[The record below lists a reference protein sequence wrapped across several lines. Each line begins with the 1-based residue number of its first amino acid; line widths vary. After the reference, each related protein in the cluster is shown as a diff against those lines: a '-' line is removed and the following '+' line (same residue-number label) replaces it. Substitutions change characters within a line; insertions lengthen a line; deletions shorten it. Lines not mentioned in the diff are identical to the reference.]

1 MSEVTISTEEYERL
15 LSNEK
20 HYHNI
25 INYSNDLISRHR
37 IDKGSTYISMSNVA
51 YEMMGYLPEEL
62 KGTSGFSYIHPDDV
76 EQVIEHIN
84 MSLIISHYA
93 TAAYRILRK
102 DGSYFWAESVCRYV
116 YDEYGKE
123 IEVLAVT
130 RDITERKLIEEQLQ
144 QNEWQMRLI
153 TNHTSDFISRHKA
166 SDKLEY
172 LYASP
177 ACKTLLGY
185 EPEEMLGKDGLS
197 YVHEEDV
204 EKVRDYL
211 ISVQQVQV
219 DPEAVIFRFRRKDGT
234 YMWSETTCRYT
245 YTDQGEFEYV
255 VAVSRDITE
264 RREQEKRMRESESRY
279 KSLFEHNPIG
289 INALSMDGTYLSM
302 NKSMEELLG
311 YTNEDLRNK
320 PFEPVAHPDD
330 LAKTNY
336 HFELAK
342 KGETQTYEIRTF
354 HKDGHIIEVHV
365 TNVPIYVENEVVGVY
380 GIINDITERNHY
392 LAKIKNLSNQQE
404 LILNSVSEGIFGVD
418 LEGNTTFINPAG
430 SAMLGYDVDAMMNE
444 YHLKQIEQSEP
455 DGSPSLAG
463 DTPILRS
470 LSDGQPLYREEAV
483 LWRQD
488 NSSFLASYR
497 VTPIIDNGERVGAVI
512 VFQDRTEENEVI
524 RAREVAE
531 QADRAKSEFLAIIS
545 HELRTPMNGMI
556 GMIEL
561 LFDTL
566 ETQEQREYAEII
578 MDSNNALLKILNE
591 LLDFSKIEAGRMELE
606 YSEVSIQHLLDQVT
620 DIFAMPVQE
629 KKLFINTHIDPR
641 LPSYL
646 IGDEDRLRQVLINLV
661 GNAVKFTDNGG
672 VLISAHLKPQNNAQ
686 SIVIEFSVQ
695 DTGHGIPE
703 DQQAKLF
710 QPFSQIG
717 TATNRRYGGTGLG
730 LSICKKIIELMGG
743 SIRVE
748 SNSNRGATFAFTL
761 TLNAADYPEIP
772 AAEQLLP
779 AVPSVPSSLY
789 GPLRILVAEDNAT
802 NQKVLLTILS
812 KRGYQADLVENGA
825 AAVEAT
831 NRKSYDLVFMDVNMP
846 IMDGLEATRRI
857 RQQHRHKP
865 TPIVVAVTAFA
876 RKEEQLLCME
886 SGMQDFVSKP
896 LRITDIEAQLEK
908 WSEYI
913 RNNAN
918 DRK

>member
-1 MSEVTISTEEYERL
+1 MSEVTISKEVYQRL

-20 HYHNI
+20 HYQNI
-25 INYSNDLISRHR
+25 MDYSNDMISRHQ
-37 IDKGSTYISMSNVA
+37 INTASTYLSVSDAA
-51 YEMMGYLPEEL
+51 YTLTGYTPEEL
-62 KGTSGFSYIHPDDV
+62 LGTSGYLYIHPEDAP
-76 EQVIEHIN
+76 QVIEYIN
-84 MSLIISHYA
+84 VSLIMNHHVTIV
-93 TAAYRILRK
+93 YRILRK
-102 DGSYFWAESVCRYV
+102 DGSFFWAESACHYL
-116 YDEYGKE
+116 YDEQGRKK
-123 IEVLAVT
+123 EVLSIT

-144 QNEWQMRLI
+144 YSEWQMRLI
-153 TNHTSDFISRHKA
+153 TDHTSDLISRHVA
-166 SDKLEY
+166 NSDVTY

-185 EPEEMLGKDGLS
+185 TPEEMLGKNGLS
-197 YVHEEDV
+197 YVHEDDV
-204 EKVRDYL
+204 EKVRNYL
-211 ISVQQVQV
+211 TAVQYVQS
-219 DPEAVIFRFRRKDGT
+219 DPEAVIFRFKRKDGT

-245 YTDQGEFEYV
+245 YDEQGELEYL

-264 RREQEKRMRESESRY
+264 RREQEKRLRESESRY
-279 KSLFEHNPIG
+279 KSLFEHNPTG
-289 INALSMDGTYLSM
+289 INALSIDGTYLAM
-302 NKSMEELLG
+302 NKSMEDLLG
-311 YTNEDLRNK
+311 YTNEDLKNK

-330 LAKTNY
+330 LARTNY

-380 GIINDITERNHY
+380 GIINDITERNQY

-430 SAMLGYDVDAMMNE
+430 SAMLGYDVNLMMNE
-444 YHLKQIEQSEP
+444 YHLKQIEQSQP
-455 DGSPSLAG
+455 DGSPALAG
-463 DTPILRS
+463 DTPIMRS

-512 VFQDRTEENEVI
+512 VFRDRTEENEVI
-524 RAREVAE
+524 RAREIAE

-578 MDSNNALLKILNE
+578 IDSNNALLKILNE

-606 YSEVSIQHLLDQVT
+606 YGEVNIQHLLDQVT
-620 DIFAMPVQE
+620 DIFVTPVQE
-629 KKLFINTHIDPR
+629 KKLFINTHIDPK
-641 LPSYL
+641 LPSYI

-661 GNAVKFTDNGG
+661 GNAVKFTEHGG
-672 VLISAHLKPQNNAQ
+672 VLISAHLKPQVDAQ
-686 SIVIEFSVQ
+686 SIVIEFSIQ

-761 TLNAADYPEIP
+761 TLNAADYPEIDMTAQQI
-772 AAEQLLP
+772 AAQ
-779 AVPSVPSSLY
+779 PSVPTSLY

-831 NRKSYDLVFMDVNMP
+831 SRKIYDLIFMDVNMP
-846 IMDGLEATRRI
+846 IMDGMEATRRI
-857 RQQHRHKP
+857 RQQHQSS
-865 TPIVVAVTAFA
+865 PIIVAVTAFA

-913 RNNAN
+913 RTH

>member
-1 MSEVTISTEEYERL
+1 MSEVTISEEVYQRL

-20 HYHNI
+20 HYQNI
-25 INYSNDLISRHR
+25 IDYSNDLISRHR
-37 IDKGSTYISMSNVA
+37 VDKASTYISVSNAA

-62 KGTSGFSYIHPDDV
+62 IGTSGFSYIHAEDV
-76 EQVIEHIN
+76 AQVAEHVT
-84 MSLIISHYA
+84 MSLIMSQYA
-93 TAAYRILRK
+93 TAAYRISRK
-102 DGSYFWAESVCRYV
+102 DGSYFWAETACRYV
-116 YDEYGKE
+116 YDENGKE
-123 IEVLAVT
+123 IEVLAIT

-144 QNEWQMRLI
+144 YSEWQLRLI
-153 TNHTSDFISRHKA
+153 ADHTSDLISRHSVNSKVT
-166 SDKLEY
+166 Y

-177 ACKTLLGY
+177 ACQTLLGY
-185 EPEEMLGKDGLS
+185 TSEEMLGKDGLS
-197 YVHEEDV
+197 FVHEEDT
-204 EKVRDYL
+204 EKVRNYL
-211 ISVQQVQV
+211 KTVQYDQS
-219 DPEAVIFRFRRKDGT
+219 DPETVIFRFRRKDGT

-245 YTDQGEFEYV
+245 YNDEGESEYI

-264 RREQEKRMRESESRY
+264 RREQEKRMHESESRY
-279 KSLFEHNPIG
+279 KSLFEYNPLG
-289 INALSMDGTYLSM
+289 INALSLDGTYLSM
-302 NKSMEELLG
+302 NTSMEKLLG
-311 YTNEDLRNK
+311 YTNEDLKNK

-330 LAKTNY
+330 LARTNY

-354 HKDGHIIEVHV
+354 HKDGHIIDVHV

-380 GIINDITERNHY
+380 GIINDITERNQY
-392 LAKIKNLSNQQE
+392 LAKIKDLSNQQE

-430 SAMLGYDVDAMMNE
+430 SEMLGYDVTSMMNE

-512 VFQDRTEENEVI
+512 VFRDRTEENEVI
-524 RAREVAE
+524 RAREIAE

-606 YSEVSIQHLLDQVT
+606 YKEVNIQYLLDQVT
-620 DIFAMPVQE
+620 DIFSTPVQE
-629 KKLFINTHIDPR
+629 KKLFINTHIDPK
-641 LPSYL
+641 LPPYI

-661 GNAVKFTDNGG
+661 GNAVKFTDYGG
-672 VLISAHLKPQNNAQ
+672 VLISAHLKPQVDAQ
-686 SIVIEFSVQ
+686 LMVIEFSIQ
-695 DTGHGIPE
+695 DTGQGIPE
-703 DQQAKLF
+703 DQQMKLF

-730 LSICKKIIELMGG
+730 LSICKKIVELMGG

-748 SNSNRGATFAFTL
+748 SNKNRGATFAFTL
-761 TLNAADYPEIP
+761 TLNAADYPEINI
-772 AAEQLLP
+772 ATQQVSAQ
-779 AVPSVPSSLY
+779 PSVPVSLY

-831 NRKSYDLVFMDVNMP
+831 TRKIYDLVFMDVNMP
-846 IMDGLEATRRI
+846 IMDGMEATRRI
-857 RQQHRHKP
+857 RQQRHHKP
-865 TPIVVAVTAFA
+865 TPIIVAVTAFA

-896 LRITDIEAQLEK
+896 LRVSDIEAQLEK

-913 RNNAN
+913 QNHKQA
-918 DRK
+918 